1 MFFGNELTHAVS
13 PWFHIRRR
21 RQGIRDSSTSAHACD
36 RGIDLVCKERARTR
50 ARLWNALARQCAQ
63 NMRDSLTAV
72 SGGAHTGIDA
82 IADR

>member
-1 MFFGNELTHAVS
+1 MPSHLGFTFDGDGKEYETAPRRPMHAIVAS
-13 PWFHIRRR
+13 IWYARN
-21 RQGIRDSSTSAHACD
+21 
-36 RGIDLVCKERARTR
+36 ARTR